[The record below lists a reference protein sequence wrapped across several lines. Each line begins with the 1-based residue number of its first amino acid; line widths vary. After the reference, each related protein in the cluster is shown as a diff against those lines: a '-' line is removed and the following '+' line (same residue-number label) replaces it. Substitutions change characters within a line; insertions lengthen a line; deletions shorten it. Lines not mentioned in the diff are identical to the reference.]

1 MRKERYNIFN
11 KSHKGLR
18 RLVLEAWA
26 KTNKCDFISTSE
38 VNDCI
43 VTLLKA
49 IRYYVYHIRRENM
62 IIHSAINPVA
72 PYIVTLLEKINAKG
86 IEVASSIEYK
96 IHRFNTESQGKGII
110 DFGIELQSS
119 IFSFTSI
126 VVQHIKKE
134 ETVLNELLWQNFT
147 DCELLELEVKIMSH
161 FVPEEKEW
169 FNNQVMKCLDDNEIA
184 RWIDHIL
191 SFGNAYDADLLME
204 TTRSALPESRWQTIS
219 RNIMQRA

>member
-1 MRKERYNIFN
+1 MKKERYNIFN

-26 KTNKCDFISTSE
+26 KTNKCDFRSTSE
-38 VNDCI
+38 VNECI
-43 VTLLKA
+43 VILLQA
-49 IRYYVYHIRRENM
+49 IRYYIYHIGKEDM
-62 IIHSAINPVA
+62 IIYRAINPAA
-72 PYIVTLLEKINAKG
+72 PYIVTLLEEINAKG

-96 IHRFNTESQGKGII
+96 ISQFNSENHGKGII

-119 IFSFTSI
+119 IFSFTSV

-147 DCELLELEVKIMSH
+147 DYELLELEVKTMSH

-169 FNNQVMKCLDDNEIA
+169 FNNQVMKCLDDNEIT
-184 RWIDHIL
+184 RWIDHVL

-219 RNIMQRA
+219 RSIMQRA

>member
-1 MRKERYNIFN
+1 MRKERYNIFT

-26 KTNKCDFISTSE
+26 KTNKCDFISTIE

-49 IRYYVYHIRRENM
+49 IRYYIYHIRRENM
-62 IIHSAINPVA
+62 IIYSAINPVA
-72 PYIVTLLEKINAKG
+72 PYIVTMLDKINAKG

-96 IHRFNTESQGKGII
+96 IYQFNTEGHGKGII
-110 DFGIELQSS
+110 EFEIELQSS

-191 SFGNAYDADLLME
+191 SFGNTYDADQLME

>member
-1 MRKERYNIFN
+1 MKKERYNIFN

-26 KTNKCDFISTSE
+26 KSNKCDFSSNSE
-38 VNDCI
+38 VSECI
-43 VTLLKA
+43 VILLRA
-49 IRYYVYHIRRENM
+49 IRYYIYHIRKEDM
-62 IIHSAINPVA
+62 IIYRAVNPAA
-72 PYIVTLLEKINAKG
+72 PYIVSLLEKINTKG
-86 IEVASSIEYK
+86 AEVASAIENK
-96 IHRFNTESQGKGII
+96 ICQFNSERHGKGII

-119 IFSFTSI
+119 IFSFTSV

-134 ETVLNELLWQNFT
+134 ETVLNELLWQKFT
-147 DCELLELEVKIMSH
+147 DCELLELEVKIISH
-161 FVPEEKEW
+161 FVTEEKEW

-184 RWIDHIL
+184 RWIDHVL

-204 TTRSALPESRWQTIS
+204 TTRSALPESRWQIIS

>member
-1 MRKERYNIFN
+1 MKKERYNIFN
-11 KSHKGLR
+11 KCHKGLR
-18 RLVLEAWA
+18 CLVLEAWA
-26 KTNKCDFISTSE
+26 KTNKCDFMSTSE

-49 IRYYVYHIRRENM
+49 IRYYIYHIRRGNM

-96 IHRFNTESQGKGII
+96 IYQFNTESQGKGII

-147 DCELLELEVKIMSH
+147 DCELFELEVKIMSN

-184 RWIDHIL
+184 KWIDHVL

-204 TTRSALPESRWQTIS
+204 STRSALSESRWQIIS

>member
-1 MRKERYNIFN
+1 MKKERYNIFN

-26 KTNKCDFISTSE
+26 KTNKCDFRSRSE
-38 VNDCI
+38 VNECI
-43 VTLLKA
+43 VILLQA
-49 IRYYVYHIRRENM
+49 IRYYIYHIRKEDM
-62 IIHSAINPVA
+62 IIYRAINLSA
-72 PYIVTLLEKINAKG
+72 PYIITLLEEINAKG
-86 IEVASSIEYK
+86 IKEALSIENK
-96 IHRFNTESQGKGII
+96 IYQFNSESQGKDII

-119 IFSFTSI
+119 IFSFTSV

-134 ETVLNELLWQNFT
+134 ETVLNELLWQSFT
-147 DCELLELEVKIMSH
+147 DCELLELEVKTISH

-169 FNNQVMKCLDDNEIA
+169 FHNQVMKCLDDNEIA
-184 RWIDHIL
+184 RWIDHVL